1 MGIELLQEAPS
12 YRRDSTL
19 ELGVSAIFQDQVRE
33 CHIWAQ
39 EVGTCCPAEPA
50 TRPAFGKTG
59 SQEPTP
65 APSRFALPKLS
76 GGPIC
81 FKVLPVAR
89 GAARLM
95 VALQEPQV
103 RAEREQLRALP
114 HRAGPCPFPTP
125 TALLCRLGA
134 GQAHSGPCVTP
145 TVLWGTNLG
154 SLLWTSI
161 FYYSGKTCQINTRPN
176 KPEAFLAP
184 GPPHRL
190 IQDPHAIR
198 DCACRRIL
206 IKTSNSQGLA
216 GQAAWPRRVS
226 AIPGLGGQEALL
238 GTSAPKTNTE
248 QQAGFVF
255 SL

>member
-1 MGIELLQEAPS
+1 MSFAPQGWALS
-12 YRRDSTL
+12 FSHPDGSP
-19 ELGVSAIFQDQVRE
+19 VS
-33 CHIWAQ
+33 
-39 EVGTCCPAEPA
+39 
-50 TRPAFGKTG
+50 
-59 SQEPTP
+59 
-65 APSRFALPKLS
+65 S
-76 GGPIC
+76 GGWP
-81 FKVLPVAR
+81 
-89 GAARLM
+89 G
-95 VALQEPQV
+95 PQW
-103 RAEREQLRALP
+103 
-114 HRAGPCPFPTP
+114 T
-125 TALLCRLGA
+125 
-134 GQAHSGPCVTP
+134 CVTP

-248 QQAGFVF
+248 QQVGFVF